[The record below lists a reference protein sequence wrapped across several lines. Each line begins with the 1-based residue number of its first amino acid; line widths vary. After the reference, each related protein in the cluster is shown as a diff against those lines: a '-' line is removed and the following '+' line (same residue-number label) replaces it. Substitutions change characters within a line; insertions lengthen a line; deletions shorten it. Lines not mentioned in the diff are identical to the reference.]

1 MLSNNPE
8 KLAALEAAGISIA
21 ARVPIEVAPTDETQ
35 RYLLT
40 KKAKLGHML
49 STV

>member
-1 MLSNNPE
+1 MSNNPR
-8 KLAALEAAGISIA
+8 KLKALEDAGISIA
-21 ARVPIEVAPTDETQ
+21 ERVPIEIPPTDETQ